1 MRGFFL
7 SCHVSVRKLMISFDR
22 WRALALPSHWSTREL
37 PNCSGRMCWAFGHD
51 YLMSIVQWWHDYT
64 SSNSQVFREKSAWEE
79 VCVDSLAGNSTQQMW
94 WVLIQLTCFHG
105 KHFTTQVIAWMWN
118 EKVYSFSW
126 HDTVRKLIVSFD
138 RCLPVPSHRFTQSL
152 QDFWGEMCW
161 PYKRGHKMSYDGMI
175 ILLTVRCQR
184 SCQWRRIMDWI
195 YSITQVLLLSPS
207 HYTEMQG

>member
-175 ILLTVRCQR
+175 ILLTVRVRGEVVSGDKSWTGYIASLRCF
-184 SCQWRRIMDWI
+184 S
-195 YSITQVLLLSPS
+195 
-207 HYTEMQG
+207 

>member
-51 YLMSIVQWWHDYT
+51 YLMSIVQLWHDYT

-138 RCLPVPSHRFTQSL
+138 RCLPVPSHWFTQSYRTSEVKCVDHINVDIRCPMMVWL
-152 QDFWGEMCW
+152 YFWQSG
-161 PYKRGHKMSYDGMI
+161 
-175 ILLTVRCQR
+175 VREVVSGDESWTGYIASLRCF
-184 SCQWRRIMDWI
+184 S
-195 YSITQVLLLSPS
+195 
-207 HYTEMQG
+207 